1 MAYKIA
7 AIYDETGFTIDKI
20 AVKSSKS
27 SDSNE
32 INQTDFYEAL
42 LNYPSGTIYEH
53 AFLYKSDYDV
63 SIQFLIDIAKSMI
76 SNISGS
82 PDVDITRKAPKPNIE
97 NLMSLLRRVPYVI
110 GCEFVNLNWIEQVY
124 LDIAAVFNTEFTTFD
139 GDLDQY
145 FKSKNPELNAA
156 GKVFFHLVESNDE
169 KYPFA
174 FLATYSEGE
183 NENIKHVPL
192 KNALETNNKENLQD
206 KLLALLSAVSRA
218 ADKSEFLSELI
229 ESGEL
234 FSPLRFKTKEAYTF
248 LMETPIYEESGVVC
262 RIPNFW
268 KNKPGAR
275 LKANVGSKE
284 PAVLGLD
291 ALMAFSPSIYLGD
304 EEFTKAE
311 IEQLL
316 AESRGLAFLKGKWVE
331 VDPEKLQALL
341 KAFDEIEGKELS
353 LAEALRMQSGFMSFG
368 EDDTTDEIEVTNGEW
383 LNELKSKMINPSE
396 IKKQRVNKSFQATL
410 RKYQNVGFNWLY
422 FMIKSNFGA
431 LLADDM
437 GLGKT
442 VQILALFDLLRKDKI
457 KSLLI
462 IPASLVANW
471 KKEAERFAPMLKIK
485 ILHGTEKEFSESAI
499 EEADLFITTYGMV
512 KRIEQLNSVTWDLIV
527 LDEAQAIK
535 NHSNKQTTAVK
546 ALNAKSKI
554 AMTGTPVE
562 NRLSDLWS
570 IFDFLNKGLLGS
582 QKEFIQ
588 FTKGLKDDKL
598 GYEKLRNVVSP
609 FILRR
614 LKTDK
619 TIISDLPDKAEIKQ
633 YTTLTKKQIVLY
645 NQLVK
650 ELEQAMKITDMSG
663 IQRKGIILTS
673 IMKFKQICNHPDQYL
688 GNKEFLAKYSGKF
701 EALSNICETIRDK
714 RERMLI
720 FTQFKEMTQ
729 PIADFLTE
737 IFEREGLILHGGT
750 TVKKRGELVERF
762 NSTEY
767 VPFMVLSLKAGGVG
781 LNLTSANHVVHFDR
795 WWNPAIENQA
805 TDRAFR
811 IGQQKNVCVHKFVT
825 TGTIEEKIDLIIE
838 EKQKL
843 AGDVIGAK
851 SGENWITEMNN
862 EELFNLLKLGV
873 N

>member
-1 MAYKIA
+1 MDDKIVA
-7 AIYDETGFTIDKI
+7 VYDEAGFTIDRIKT
-20 AVKSSKS
+20 KLPTNSKNAES
-27 SDSNE
+27 FQ
-32 INQTDFYEAL
+32 IDFYESL
-42 LNYPSGTIYEH
+42 IQDPYRTLYEH
-53 AFLYKSDYDV
+53 AFSNIIGHDA
-63 SIQFLIDIAKSMI
+63 SIQFLTDIAKI
-76 SNISGS
+76 VVRNLSGN
-82 PDVDITRKAPKPNIE
+82 PDIDVTRKAPAPNQE
-97 NLMSLLRRVPYVI
+97 NLMDLLRQVPYVT
-110 GCEFVNLNWIEQVY
+110 GCEFVNLNWIEQIY
-124 LDIAAVFNTEFTTFD
+124 LEVAAVFNAEFADFE

-145 FKSKNPELNAA
+145 LKSKNSELNAA
-156 GKVFFHLVESNDE
+156 GRVFFHLVENKDE
-169 KYPFA
+169 NYPFA
-174 FLATYSEGE
+174 FLATYSEGKKE
-183 NENIKHVPL
+183 NTKHVPL
-192 KNALETNNKENLQD
+192 KNALETSNKENLQD
-206 KLLALLSAVSRA
+206 KLLTLLSAVSRA

-248 LMETPIYEESGVVC
+248 LMETPLYEECGVIC

-291 ALMAFSPSIYLGD
+291 AIMAFSPSIYLGD
-304 EEFTKAE
+304 EEFTREE

-316 AESRGLAFLKGKWVE
+316 AESRGLAYLKGKWVE

-341 KAFDEIEGKELS
+341 KAFDEVKGKELS
-353 LAEALRMQSGFMSFG
+353 LAEALRMQSGLMPIG
-368 EDDTTDEIEVTNGEW
+368 DVDTHDEIEVTNGQW
-383 LNELKSKMINPSE
+383 LNELKEKMINPAE
-396 IKKQRVNKSFQATL
+396 IKEQKANKSFKATL

-422 FMIKSNFGA
+422 FMMKSNLGA

-442 VQILALFDLLRKDKI
+442 VQILALFDLLRTEKI
-457 KSLLI
+457 KTLLI
-462 IPASLVANW
+462 IPASLIANW
-471 KKEAERFAPMLKIK
+471 KKEAERFAPMLKLK
-485 ILHGTEKEFSESAI
+485 ILHGSDKDFTESTI
-499 EEADLFITTYGMV
+499 NEADLFITTYGMV
-512 KRIEQLNSVTWDLIV
+512 GRIEKLTDITWDLIV

-535 NHSNKQTTAVK
+535 NHSNKQTTAIK
-546 ALNAKSKI
+546 SLTAKNKI

-570 IFDFLNKGLLGS
+570 IFDFLNRGLLGS
-582 QKEFIQ
+582 QKEFVQ
-588 FTKGLKDDKL
+588 FTKGLKEDKL
-598 GYEKLRNVVSP
+598 GYEKLRNIVSP

-619 TIISDLPDKAEIKQ
+619 TIIDDLPDKAEIKQ

-650 ELEQAMKITDMSG
+650 ELKQAMNVTEMSG

-688 GNKEFLAKYSGKF
+688 GNKEFSSKHSGKF

-714 RERMLI
+714 RERMLV

-737 IFEREGLILHGGT
+737 IFEREGLILHGST

-762 NSTEY
+762 NSAEY

-811 IGQQKNVCVHKFVT
+811 IGQQKNVFVHKFIT
-825 TGTIEEKIDLIIE
+825 TGTIEEKIDTIIE

-843 AGDVIGAK
+843 AGDVIGVK
-851 SGENWITEMNN
+851 SGESWITEMSN
-862 EELFNLLKLGV
+862 EELFNLFRLV
-873 N
+873 